1 MSCLAGFSALG
12 QTVRIIS
19 GRGGLVMVA
28 RAGED
33 FVVASDSAV
42 LNADGTLSTIQK
54 ILPVGKNG
62 ALLLAGMVSLQD
74 PVSKPVREEV
84 NIARIAA
91 SWLAAHPEADIH
103 TAREQIDSQV
113 VAALVKFFSVR
124 NPGAE
129 ANQYKFTLIYAGFL
143 DEKPVCNAT
152 RYYLPAAR
160 GKNPRAEDLFATLES
175 GEARIFSGSGAVREL
190 LNGKS
195 HDLSEFKADPAM
207 RKLHGAGR
215 QGLQAEDYL
224 RVFSTTL
231 GAAESAEGLKLDSGR
246 AIISAPNKLATIT
259 RKDGFAWSNP

>member
-42 LNADGTLSTIQK
+42 LNADGTLSTVQK

-84 NIARIAA
+84 NISRIAA

-103 TAREQIDSQV
+103 TAREQINSQV
-113 VAALVKFFSVR
+113 VAALAKFFSVR
-124 NPGAE
+124 HPGAE
-129 ANQYKFTLIYAGFL
+129 ANQYKFTLIYAGFV

-175 GEARIFSGSGAVREL
+175 GEARIFSGSVAVREM

-195 HDLSEFKADPAM
+195 HGLSEFKADPAM
-207 RKLHGAGR
+207 QKLHRTGT

-224 RVFSTTL
+224 RIFSTTL
-231 GAAESAEGLKLDSGR
+231 GAAESAEGEKLDSGR
-246 AIISAPNKLATIT
+246 AIISAPNKFATIT
-259 RKDGFAWSNP
+259 RKNGFAWSNP